1 MAGRNDEAGQSPAVG
16 AALVS
21 AVGLGI
27 RVVRV
32 VRLVAPLLDTLNAEL
47 CPAIKIFYGVRTSRQ
62 NAWVQWPWK
71 DEIST
76 QSRAQITLAY

>member
-1 MAGRNDEAGQSPAVG
+1 MAGRDDEAGQSPAVG

-32 VRLVAPLLDTLNAEL
+32 VRLVAPLLDTLNAESR
-47 CPAIKIFYGVRTSRQ
+47 PAIKFVYRIRTSRQ
-62 NAWVQWPWK
+62 NAWVQWP
-71 DEIST
+71 
-76 QSRAQITLAY
+76 